1 MRSNLARQLFCIFQL
16 ENILRSN
23 FNFSTSYGRST
34 DLKSLLGLFLAS
46 FIWVREKNSLKYLLD
61 GGFSPMS
68 RRCRQRLCPNWL
80 KTYKKSSFSANNLIS
95 NGFHEP

>member
-34 DLKSLLGLFLAS
+34 DLKSLLGLFSAS
-46 FIWVREKNSLKYLLD
+46 FIWVREKISLKYLLIGGAEVCPPCPD
-61 GGFSPMS
+61 GVD
-68 RRCRQRLCPNWL
+68 NA
-80 KTYKKSSFSANNLIS
+80 YV
-95 NGFHEP
+95 

>member
-46 FIWVREKNSLKYLLD
+46 FIWVREKNSLKYLLVG
-61 GGFSPMS
+61 GGFVPHVQTVSTTLMS
-68 RRCRQRLCPNWL
+68 KLV
-80 KTYKKSSFSANNLIS
+80 KDI
-95 NGFHEP
+95 